1 MKPISDEEIKKIED
15 NVNSIIKKNSDVK
28 TRIMTPKEAV
38 KNGALALFG
47 EKYGEEVR
55 VLSMGDEKGNF
66 FQQNFVVEH
75 MWQILLKLENLRL

>member
-38 KNGALALFG
+38 
-47 EKYGEEVR
+47 EEWGI
-55 VLSMGDEKGNF
+55 SF
-66 FQQNFVVEH
+66 I
-75 MWQILLKLENLRL
+75 W